1 MSFDRE
7 HNEEYRFDSAAWAE
21 AQDLRRAGLLS
32 TGGMPLGYFNGREI
46 CLEGDASLLTIGG
59 AGSGKLR
66 DLLGHVSINGLGQP
80 ILWLDPR
87 GEIGTISIHVLAP
100 AGQYGCYWNP
110 MRIAGLPNHS
120 LNPLDIL
127 DAQSPRFHAD
137 TKFICEGLIPLSGG
151 ANGKYFELRA
161 REWLGVLI
169 KALVEQ
175 YGRVS
180 FPMLWRAINMIE
192 GNPSEWADMLK
203 HMLASRFED
212 VRRVA
217 AEMLTKQQESP
228 REFGYI
234 LGEIYA
240 NLSFLSDP
248 PLLASLEGNDF
259 SLKDLCRRF
268 PVTSVFL
275 NVPAEYLQLWSP
287 LIRVIVTV
295 VQLYKS
301 RDLTAQR
308 IIIIMDEAGQLG
320 RFEALIRGFTF
331 GRGFGVRMWALF
343 QDIDQIIRN
352 FDKSAVQSLMG
363 SAQARQFFGVRDYET
378 AELVSKML
386 GSETLN
392 YDGYEYQQNARREK
406 WNAAKRALY
415 GGDPLAQAY
424 DYAHYQQNA
433 EHQTKQ
439 GRPLLTPDEILNL
452 PEDRQV
458 LFISGKNL
466 NPILGQK
473 QPYYELRENA
483 GRYLPNP
490 YHRPADRVHVRTRLG
505 YQWAR
510 VIDEP
515 VPEKWAAFPQYQ
527 NGRALHIEG
536 HRL

>member
-1 MSFDRE
+1 MTFDSRR
-7 HNEEYRFDSAAWAE
+7 NEEYRFGSAAWAKE
-21 AQDLRRAGLLS
+21 QDLRRAELFS
-32 TGGMPLGYFNGREI
+32 TGGLHLGYFNGRGI
-46 CLEGDASLLTIGG
+46 RLEGDAPLLTIGG

-66 DLLGHVSINGLGQP
+66 DLEGHVAINALGQP

-87 GEIGTISIHVLAP
+87 GEIGAISIHVLAP

-110 MRIAGLPNHS
+110 MRIAGLPSHS
-120 LNPLDIL
+120 VNPLDIL
-127 DAQSPRFHAD
+127 DANSPRFHAD
-137 TKFICEGLIPLSGG
+137 TKFICEGLIALSGS
-151 ANGKYFELRA
+151 ANGQYFELRG

-175 YGRVS
+175 HGWVS

-228 REFGYI
+228 KEFGSI

-240 NLSFLSDP
+240 HLSFLNDP
-248 PLLASLEGNDF
+248 TLLASLEGGDF

-275 NVPAEYLQLWSP
+275 NVPAEYLRIWSP
-287 LIRVIVTV
+287 LIRVMVTV

-301 RDLTAQR
+301 RDLSAPRIT
-308 IIIIMDEAGQLG
+308 IIIDEAGQLG
-320 RFEALIRGFTF
+320 RFEALISGFTF

-343 QDIDQIIRN
+343 QDIGQIVRN

-378 AELVSKML
+378 ADLVSKML
-386 GSETLN
+386 GAETLS
-392 YDGYEYQQNARREK
+392 YDAFEYQQNAKREK

-458 LFISGKNL
+458 LFVSGKNL

-490 YHRPADRVHVRTRLG
+490 YHPPADRVRVKTRFG
-505 YQWAR
+505 HRWAR
-510 VIDEP
+510 VIDAP

-536 HRL
+536 YRL